1 MKSRT
6 MIRKQVYIEP
16 RHDRMLKRRANQR
29 GVTEAE
35 IIREALD
42 RVDFR
47 PVPRIR
53 EVDIGAARQALAFMR
68 SLAGGGRQPKR
79 RASSEKGLGAVRGWL
94 PNDDPFFT
102 AVEEIV
108 KTRVKRRPRT
118 MPKPRKRSK
127 R

>member
-1 MKSRT
+1 

-16 RHDRMLKRRANQR
+16 RQDRMLKRRARQR

-42 RVDFR
+42 RVDA
-47 PVPRIR
+47 
-53 EVDIGAARQALAFMR
+53 GAVGERSGNADSARLAIAFMR
-68 SLAGGGRQPKR
+68 SLARGARKTNS
-79 RASSEKGLGAVRGWL
+79 RAAEKGLGFVRGWL
-94 PNDDPFFT
+94 PDDDPFFA

-108 KTRVKRRPRT
+108 EARVTHHPRT
-118 MPKPRKRSK
+118 IPKLRKRTK